1 MMSMTCGERMK
12 MEIDR
17 TAQTPIVSALQQNR
31 GEIDAE
37 TLGRMLA
44 SVAESQDVSAAFSR
58 GLQED
63 SPQPS

>member
-1 MMSMTCGERMK
+1 

-37 TLGRMLA
+37 ALGRMLA
-44 SVAESQDVSAAFSR
+44 SVAAPDDVSVTIVPG
-58 GLQED
+58 GLKED
-63 SPQPS
+63 SPSRS

>member
-1 MMSMTCGERMK
+1 

-17 TAQTPIVSALQQNR
+17 TAQSPIVSALQQNR

-44 SVAESQDVSAAFSR
+44 SVAENRDVSEAFAR
-58 GLQED
+58 GLEED

>member
-1 MMSMTCGERMK
+1 MK

-17 TAQTPIVSALQQNR
+17 TAQTPIVSALQHNR

-37 TLGRMLA
+37 KLGRMLA
-44 SVAESQDVSAAFSR
+44 SFAENEDVSAAFAR
-58 GLQED
+58 GLEED